1 MKAPLSAKRKNVS
14 VILGSKKMPLPQ
26 RDKQWYYDRLK
37 AYCEEHCVNYAFILH
52 DKDKNEDGSDK
63 FLHIHMALTMVKVN
77 KDYKKLNTI
86 LNELAKEVEID
97 GQSIQID
104 EMTSEN
110 GSIQYLI
117 HKRDPQKAQYVESDV
132 CSNYTPE
139 ELHTIME
146 AEIDTMCVSY
156 LLQVVDECEYN
167 RIEIMK
173 KIGLRYYKEYRNV
186 ILDIINT
193 KQGLYSVLQKRN
205 YTYPDNE
212 KYKEVM

>member
-14 VILGSKKMPLPQ
+14 VILGSKKMPLPP
-26 RDKQWYYDRLK
+26 RGKEFYYERLK
-37 AYCEEHCVNYAFILH
+37 AYCDTHCVNYAFIMH
-52 DKDKNEDGSDK
+52 DKDINDDGTVK

-86 LNELAKEVEID
+86 LNELAKECEID

-117 HKRDPQKAQYVESDV
+117 HKRDPQKAQYEEADV
-132 CSNYTPE
+132 CTNYTAE

-146 AEIDTMCVSY
+146 ADIDTICVSY
-156 LLQVVDECEYN
+156 LLQVVDECRCN
-167 RIEIMK
+167 RIEIMQ

-193 KQGLYSVLQKRN
+193 RLNRI
-205 YTYPDNE
+205 
-212 KYKEVM
+212 

>member
-14 VILGSKKMPLPQ
+14 VILGSKKMPLPP

-37 AYCEEHCVNYAFILH
+37 AYCEKHCNTWAFIMH
-52 DKDKNEDGSDK
+52 DKDIDEDGQVK
-63 FLHIHMALTMVKVN
+63 FLHIHMALVMLKVN

-86 LNELAKEVEID
+86 LNELAKVVEID

-104 EMTSEN
+104 EMSSEN
-110 GSIQYLI
+110 GSVQYLI
-117 HKRDPQKAQYVESDV
+117 HKRDPQKAQYEEADV
-132 CSNYTPE
+132 CTGYTPE

-146 AEIDTMCVSY
+146 ADIDTMCISY
-156 LLQVVDECEYN
+156 LISVVDECECD
-167 RIEIMK
+167 RIQIMT

-193 KQGLYSVLQKRN
+193 RLGRL
-205 YTYPDNE
+205 
-212 KYKEVM
+212 

>member
-14 VILGSKKMPLPQ
+14 VILGSKRIPLPK
-26 RDKQWYYDRLK
+26 RPKEWYYDRLK
-37 AYCEEHCVNYAFILH
+37 AYCDEHCSNYAFNMH
-52 DKDKNEDGSDK
+52 DRDIDEDGQVK
-63 FLHIHMALTMVKVN
+63 FLHIHMALTMLKVN

-97 GQSIQID
+97 PQSVQID
-104 EMTSEN
+104 EMTSEI

-117 HKRDPQKAQYVESDV
+117 HKRDKEKTQYSEEDV
-132 CSNYTPE
+132 CTNYTNE

-146 AEIDTMCVSY
+146 ADIDTICVSY
-156 LLQVVDECEYN
+156 LLQVCDECKLN
-167 RIEIMK
+167 RIEIMQ

-193 KQGLYSVLQKRN
+193 RLNRV
-205 YTYPDNE
+205 
-212 KYKEVM
+212 